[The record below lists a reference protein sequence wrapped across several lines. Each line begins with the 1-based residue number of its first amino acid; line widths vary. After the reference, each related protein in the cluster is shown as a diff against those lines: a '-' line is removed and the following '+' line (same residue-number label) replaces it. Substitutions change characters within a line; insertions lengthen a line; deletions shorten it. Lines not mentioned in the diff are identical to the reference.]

1 MQYKPNV
8 TAQINEKL
16 DSLQETIEALNSEIA
31 EVADP
36 EIILEGFNKKVYE
49 AISGL
54 KEASSAAQEEQ
65 MNVELILQRAALEH
79 QELLEVLFSFSEDG
93 LQSFDRA
100 DLAPLLNRAK
110 RKAQSVHEILFAGL

>member
-16 DSLQETIEALNSEIA
+16 DSLEETIEALNSEIDEGA
-31 EVADP
+31 NP

-49 AISGL
+49 AINGL
-54 KEASSAAQEEQ
+54 KKASSVAQEEQ
-65 MNVELILQRAALEH
+65 MNVELSLQRAALEH
-79 QELLEVLFSFSEDG
+79 QELLDVLLGFSEDG
-93 LQSFDRA
+93 LQAFDRA

>member
-16 DSLQETIEALNSEIA
+16 DSLEETIETLNSEIA
-31 EVADP
+31 EGANP
-36 EIILEGFNKKVYE
+36 ETILEGFNKKVYE
-49 AISGL
+49 AINGL
-54 KEASSAAQEEQ
+54 KKASSVAQEEQ
-65 MNVELILQRAALEH
+65 MNVELSLQRAALEH
-79 QELLEVLFSFSEDG
+79 QELLDVLLGFSEDG
-93 LQSFDRA
+93 LQAFDRA

>member
-16 DSLQETIEALNSEIA
+16 DSLEETIEALNSEIA

-49 AISGL
+49 AINGL

-65 MNVELILQRAALEH
+65 MNVELMLQRAAVEH
-79 QELLEVLFSFSEDG
+79 QELLEVLLSFSEDG

-110 RKAQSVHEILFAGL
+110 RKAQSVHDILFAGL